1 MADALILEFKAK
13 TDDLDKRLKGIEKG
27 VTDTGKA
34 SKKVTAEMQSDL
46 GGVKDAAGAISPQF
60 AKASGAMTQLIG
72 IVGKVRM
79 AFSTLR
85 AALISTGIG
94 AIVVA
99 IAAIGVA
106 IARLQPVMDKF
117 GQVTAGIGAAVD
129 VVLDRVAKFGQGL
142 LSIAQ
147 GNFSQGIDQIKESFT
162 GLGDEMEREIAIA
175 VRLKREMQD
184 FEKAQIVSSVAIAKL
199 RSEIDRLNAT
209 YGDTSVSMKEQL
221 SAQQEILKLRAKIS
235 DAMVK
240 EAREALRHKVTQDG
254 TNAAVKE
261 FYDRMTDS
269 NVLMMSFT
277 EQAKL
282 AEELTS
288 KIGISESGNEDLK
301 EVADLI
307 KAIIA
312 AEDERVQGNRRTNSA
327 INGLIA
333 QEAAARK
340 KAADDAAAAAKIA
353 EEQRIKDQEA
363 LADAA
368 FKMAET
374 VAAKRAEL
382 DDFLRQR
389 TALNARQEMEA
400 AIKAEQDKLTLA
412 EMTALQLGMTEEEI
426 QRLKQASVDEQLRIE
441 QEYRDKLAAM
451 EQETVD
457 AVAKA
462 ELDKAALREQT
473 YQENLQNAATFLGQ
487 VLEINNA
494 ITSAIMAGHEQE
506 RISLD
511 NQLEAGQISR
521 EQYDQRRRQLERE
534 KAQDAKT
541 AAIFNAVI
549 GTALAVVNALAVGP
563 PQGYILAA
571 LSAALG
577 AVEIGVISAQPLPQF
592 AKGVIGLKGEGTE
605 TSDSI
610 HAKLSRGE
618 SVMTAKETRQHRP
631 ILEAIRK
638 GTLERMIA
646 ETYVR
651 PAVDAAMLSGFA
663 DMGRSAELNN
673 LTAKLSDHN
682 IIAAMDRNRSATV
695 YGLKMLADK
704 LDKRAPKR
712 GGYA

>member
-1 MADALILEFKAK
+1 
-13 TDDLDKRLKGIEKG
+13 
-27 VTDTGKA
+27 
-34 SKKVTAEMQSDL
+34 
-46 GGVKDAAGAISPQF
+46 
-60 AKASGAMTQLIG
+60 
-72 IVGKVRM
+72 
-79 AFSTLR
+79 
-85 AALISTGIG
+85 
-94 AIVVA
+94 
-99 IAAIGVA
+99 
-106 IARLQPVMDKF
+106 
-117 GQVTAGIGAAVD
+117 
-129 VVLDRVAKFGQGL
+129 VAKFGQGL

-147 GNFSQGIDQIKESFT
+147 GNFSEGIDQIKQSFN

-175 VRLKREMQD
+175 VSLKKEMQD

-221 SAQQEILKLRAKIS
+221 AAQQEILKLRAKIS
-235 DAMVK
+235 EAMVK

-254 TNAAVKE
+254 TNEAVKE

-312 AEDERVQGNRRTNSA
+312 AEDERVQGARRTNSA

-340 KAADDAAAAAKIA
+340 KAADDEAAAAKLA

-382 DDFLRQR
+382 DDFLRHR

-412 EMTALQLGMTEEEI
+412 EMTAVQLGMTEEEI

-451 EQETVD
+451 EQEGVD
-457 AVAKA
+457 AVKKA
-462 ELDKAALREQT
+462 EDEKAAKRAENAENSKAYTVQLMTEALSSISNIYGSINQMAQQSADWELAMWRDKLDEGLITRE
-473 YQENLQNAATFLGQ
+473 EFDAKERKLQADSAQRAKDAAT
-487 VLEINNA
+487 
-494 ITSAIMAGHEQE
+494 
-506 RISLD
+506 
-511 NQLEAGQISR
+511 
-521 EQYDQRRRQLERE
+521 
-534 KAQDAKT
+534 
-541 AAIFNAVI
+541 FNAVI
-549 GTALAVVNALAVGP
+549 GAAQAAINALASPGVP
-563 PQGYILAA
+563 FPVALAFA
-571 LSAALG
+571 LMAAATA
-577 AVEIGVISAQPLPQF
+577 AVQVAAIQSAQVPQF
-592 AKGVIGLKGEGTE
+592 ATGVIGLQGAGTE

-610 HAKLSRGE
+610 HARLSKGE
-618 SVMTAKETRQHRP
+618 SVMTAKETRQYRP

-638 GTLERMIA
+638 GSLERLIA

-651 PAVDAAMLSGFA
+651 PAVDSAMLSGFA
-663 DMGRSAELNN
+663 DMGRSADLNG

-695 YGLKMLADK
+695 YGLKMLADEIK
-704 LDKRAPKR
+704 ANKRR
-712 GGYA
+712 GDRNTWH